1 MTATATEQP
10 VLDRLGVLA
19 AGGEHGVVWT
29 AGQRGEQS
37 VQRADRLRT
46 VRPAGGKETMRAA
59 LALKD
64 GETRYNVRSTAD
76 FLKRFGGGKEDVT
89 KMSSSEKASYK
100 KAQEVLHKDAKIALF
115 LELRMLSATEQTA
128 LLKDKDICSAIGER
142 SGTAFTALRDT
153 VLDSIARD
161 SSFIAMFP
169 EISAHVPPLT
179 DPQRRDFIEKTLMP
193 AEDGRLAS
201 RLGTRMQEAYKSAL
215 ELTPIATDEKRIEM
229 EQQKQ
234 VEEERLEQKSKS
246 LKALLDGQGIVNP
259 VTIAAYTQV
268 EINTLIKGSLTAE
281 TAADT
286 IAESALGK
294 GHTILVDLKQLV
306 LELPK
311 QRIDLVAQLV
321 AKGATNPP
329 TTAWLTDPRNASLQE
344 VIDYKRT
351 VSEMGRLNTAYPAVN
366 PDLTLFKTRILPL
379 YRNSAFS
386 TLTMEA
392 KQAEL
397 KAADLDLQIKVLPK
411 TTEDMRKSQ
420 VIRIVEEEDLCGL
433 MDGILGQ
440 SIADVLE
447 ERYDVMQE
455 RNGRLSTEDQKK
467 AEQDIQKLVLELK
480 KKMNSNWIGFDATT
494 HKKTVN
500 KDQIKKD
507 VTHLGF
513 TYDKDM
519 ALKQLIARDLFHGKQ
534 RTMPGGGA
542 YTISLTHFDK
552 LNVIDGTDETGA
564 QLLTA
569 EDLTQLNKV
578 FELTGQE
585 YRDKLFADLLAAR
598 TIGDRSWNF
607 GFGMEAV
614 SGKLGFKR
622 GEWQQMLKLYEPEI
636 TKGLEENTEAA
647 AAMRSLE
654 AQGVKI
660 DHNMKWLWYVLA
672 VLLGVGG
679 GALGGAAGLP
689 AINALKGAGAAFI
702 GHGTSRIAGEVAGA
716 ALTGVAA
723 KKTMD
728 AFSEN

>member
-1 MTATATEQP
+1 
-10 VLDRLGVLA
+10 
-19 AGGEHGVVWT
+19 
-29 AGQRGEQS
+29 
-37 VQRADRLRT
+37 
-46 VRPAGGKETMRAA
+46 
-59 LALKD
+59 
-64 GETRYNVRSTAD
+64 
-76 FLKRFGGGKEDVT
+76 
-89 KMSSSEKASYK
+89 
-100 KAQEVLHKDAKIALF
+100 
-115 LELRMLSATEQTA
+115 
-128 LLKDKDICSAIGER
+128 
-142 SGTAFTALRDT
+142 
-153 VLDSIARD
+153 
-161 SSFIAMFP
+161 
-169 EISAHVPPLT
+169 
-179 DPQRRDFIEKTLMP
+179 
-193 AEDGRLAS
+193 
-201 RLGTRMQEAYKSAL
+201 
-215 ELTPIATDEKRIEM
+215 
-229 EQQKQ
+229 
-234 VEEERLEQKSKS
+234 
-246 LKALLDGQGIVNP
+246 
-259 VTIAAYTQV
+259 
-268 EINTLIKGSLTAE
+268 
-281 TAADT
+281 
-286 IAESALGK
+286 
-294 GHTILVDLKQLV
+294 
-306 LELPK
+306 
-311 QRIDLVAQLV
+311 
-321 AKGATNPP
+321 
-329 TTAWLTDPRNASLQE
+329 
-344 VIDYKRT
+344 
-351 VSEMGRLNTAYPAVN
+351 MGRLNTAYPAVN